1 MDLLPF
7 DDYVRSLNRK
17 RMSAG
22 VLYRDENDRV
32 LIVEPSYKEHWD
44 IPGGA
49 CDEGEPPW
57 RTAAREVREE
67 LGTDD
72 RKPGDLIVID
82 YISADDRMPEGL
94 AFIFDGGLISDDDVA
109 QLDITDPEI
118 VSVNLMPLDAA
129 APKLKPILARRV
141 AAALDA
147 AHSGRLV
154 ICEDGYPVGS

>member
-49 CDEGEPPW
+49 CDKDEPPW
-57 RTAAREVREE
+57 RTADREIREE
-67 LGTDD
+67 LGIT
-72 RKPGDLIVID
+72 RPPGQLIVID
-82 YISADDRMPEGL
+82 YIPADDRMPEGL
-94 AFIFDGGLISDDDVA
+94 AFIFDGGLISADDLA
-109 QLDITDPEI
+109 RLDITDPEI
-118 VSVNLMPLDAA
+118 VSVNLMPLNDA

-147 AHSGRLV
+147 AHAGRLV

>member
-22 VLYRDENDRV
+22 VLYRDQNDRV
-32 LIVEPSYKEHWD
+32 LIVEPSYKERWD

-49 CDEGEPPW
+49 CEKDEPPW
-57 RTAAREVREE
+57 KTAVREVLEE
-67 LGTDD
+67 LGIDQ
-72 RKPGDLIVID
+72 PLGQLIIID
-82 YISADDRMPEGL
+82 YIPADDRMPEGL
-94 AFIFDGGLISDDDVA
+94 AFIFDGGLISDEDVA
-109 QLDITDPEI
+109 QLNITDPEI
-118 VSVNLMPLDAA
+118 VSARLMTLDDA

-147 AHSGRLV
+147 ARSAKLV
-154 ICEDGYPVGS
+154 TCEDGRPVAG